1 MATDQNWFDN
11 FINLIMF
18 NPINY
23 YPGAEPPAQQNP
35 TRSVS
40 MLKRIAAITF
50 IFLCTAFAWAILGAT
65 IFQRTY
71 DSDSSSASRVVST
84 WGAPQN
90 QLPPT
95 ATIETVVPRR
105 EVKTENGKQVETITQ
120 DKVLSALP
128 LESSHLNV
136 ALNLEHRQ
144 KGLLWYSTYK
154 VGFAGAYGFRNATD
168 KEQDVKFTLPF
179 PTTQAI
185 YDNLVFT
192 VDDVPVALKNEQNGA
207 TGSVKIPAGKVATLK
222 VGYNSQGL
230 NDWHYSFVNANA
242 SNGVAQVRDFSL
254 KMTTNF
260 KDIDF
265 PDNTLSPS
273 QKEETADGWN
283 LTWNYTNLVSGYQ
296 IAMVMPEKLQPGPLA
311 GRISF
316 FAPVSLFFFFFLL
329 LIITTLRGIELHP
342 MNYFFLA
349 TAFFSFHLLLA
360 YLVDHVSIHL
370 AFVISSV
377 VSIFLVISYLR
388 LVVGLR
394 FAMREA
400 AMAQF
405 IYLVAFSYAFF
416 LKGFTG
422 LAITIGS
429 ISTLFVVMQATGRI
443 RWKERFAPARPP
455 EPLPPPAAVS
465 PV

>member
-1 MATDQNWFDN
+1 
-11 FINLIMF
+11 MF
-18 NPINY
+18 
-23 YPGAEPPAQQNP
+23 
-35 TRSVS
+35 
-40 MLKRIAAITF
+40 KRIGAITF
-50 IFLCTAFAWAILGAT
+50 IFLCTAFAWAVLGAT

-71 DSDSSSASRVVST
+71 DSHSSSGDRVAST
-84 WGAPQN
+84 WGTPQN
-90 QLPPT
+90 QLPPS
-95 ATIETVVPRR
+95 ASFEQLVPR
-105 EVKTENGKQVETITQ
+105 KQTTMENGRQVETVTQ
-120 DKVLSALP
+120 DKVVTQLP
-128 LESSHLNV
+128 LESSHLDV

-154 VGFAGAYGFRNATD
+154 VAFDGTYAFRNSTD
-168 KEQDVKFTLPF
+168 KEQDVTFTLPF
-179 PTTQAI
+179 PASQTI
-185 YDNLVFT
+185 YDDLVFT
-192 VDDVPVALKNEQNGA
+192 VDGSPVELRNENKSTSGSLKIG
-207 TGSVKIPAGKVATLK
+207 PGKVALLK

-230 NDWHYSFVNANA
+230 NDWRYSFAATNDTANE
-242 SNGVAQVRDFSL
+242 VAQVRDFSL
-254 KMTTNF
+254 HMKTNF
-260 KDIDF
+260 SDIDF

-273 QKEETADGWN
+273 EKHETSNGWE
-283 LTWNYTNLVSGYQ
+283 LDWNYKNLVSGYQ
-296 IAMVMPEKLQPGPLA
+296 IAMTMPEKLQPGPLA

-360 YLVDHVSIHL
+360 YLVDHMSIHL
-370 AFVISSV
+370 AFVISSA
-377 VSIFLVISYLR
+377 VSIFLVVSYLR
-388 LVVGLR
+388 LVLGLR

-400 AMAQF
+400 ALAQF

-443 RWKERFAPARPP
+443 RWREKFAP
-455 EPLPPPAAVS
+455 PPPSEALAPPTPVSSVAVT
-465 PV
+465 